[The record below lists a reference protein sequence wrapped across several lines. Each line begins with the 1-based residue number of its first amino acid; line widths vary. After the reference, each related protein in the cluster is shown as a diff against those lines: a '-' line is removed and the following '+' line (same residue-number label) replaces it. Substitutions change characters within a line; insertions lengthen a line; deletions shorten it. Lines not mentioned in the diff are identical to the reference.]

1 MARKKNLRNKN
12 SDIKVVPDKE
22 KESILSK
29 LYHNKLLR
37 SKVDNALDEDM
48 SYDDI
53 IELCKEYDLELS
65 KSAITRYKN
74 KRKEAIEN
82 GWDLGELIDKR
93 KKTSVKDIKEKE
105 TPILDVEGD
114 NYTPFENAKQHTQ
127 TIYDD
132 IQVLDMIISK
142 GAKGLEFVETLD
154 PALMIRAMETKDK
167 ITGNQLKGMSFIG
180 IRELM
185 IKQQAQ
191 DTAMSEVLLEFI
203 PEEKHEEVLQRMEE
217 LQAEFYKNLDLD
229 EEGKKLK
236 EALDRVGYTI

>member
-12 SDIKVVPDKE
+12 TENKDIKAVPDKE
-22 KESILSK
+22 PILSQ
-29 LYHNKLLR
+29 LYNNKLLR
-37 SKVDNALDEDM
+37 SKVDMALDEDM
-48 SYDDI
+48 NYDDI
-53 IELCKEYDLELS
+53 IELCEEYDLELS
-65 KSAITRYKN
+65 KSAITRYKA

-93 KKTSVKDIKEKE
+93 KKTSVKDISDKE
-105 TPILDVEGD
+105 TPILDVEGE
-114 NYTPFENAKQHTQ
+114 YTPFEQAKQHTQ

-167 ITGNQLKGMSFIG
+167 ITGNQLKGMTFIG
-180 IRELM
+180 LRELM

-203 PEEKHEEVLQRMEE
+203 PEEKHEEVLERMEE
-217 LQAEFYKNLDLD
+217 LQNEFYQNLDLD

-236 EALDRVGYTI
+236 EAIDRVGYTM